1 MVACGK
7 LRNFATG
14 AMRRATQ
21 AHATPHE
28 TQLQST
34 TAMEKRRT
42 KKQKAEDWA
51 AFMEKLRNTPKDRL
65 SKAAKYVLEH
75 EDEDGTYWM
84 DMKAVLK

>member
-1 MVACGK
+1 
-7 LRNFATG
+7 
-14 AMRRATQ
+14 
-21 AHATPHE
+21 
-28 TQLQST
+28 
-34 TAMEKRRT
+34 MEKRRT